1 MRAAERDEHLL
12 DKEVEMRVLLAIDG
26 SVSSDRARDLVAGI
40 DWPEGTMI
48 RVVAALEHS
57 TELAGIPWMAAP
69 PPDEGEIESSLV
81 RRYQTALEEA
91 EGLLE
96 MAGRGVDSMLL
107 RGRPATAIVEEAK
120 SWRADLI
127 VVGNRG
133 HGQFETMLLGSVS
146 AEIVDHAPC
155 PVLVARSRT
164 LRSVLYADDGSEG
177 AREAGDL
184 LATWSIFHGLRTT
197 VISVSEVAVP
207 WSAGMAPGLYD
218 QVMES
223 YVESVQEAR
232 RERAALVS
240 TSADRLSDA
249 GLVTNVDVR
258 DGDPAPSIVKAAVEH
273 GVDLIAMGTRGYTGL
288 SRILLG
294 SVARNVLINA
304 PCSVLIV
311 REHTFE
317 GHPDPAVETG
327 VTA

>member
-1 MRAAERDEHLL
+1 
-12 DKEVEMRVLLAIDG
+12 MRVLLAIDG
-26 SVSSDRARDLVAGI
+26 SVSSDRARDLVARV

-57 TELAGIPWMAAP
+57 SELAGVPWMAAP
-69 PPDEGEIESSLV
+69 PPDEGDIESSLV
-81 RRYQTALEEA
+81 RRYQTALEDA
-91 EGLLE
+91 VRTLE
-96 MAGRGVDSMLL
+96 LAGRGVDSVLL
-107 RGRPATAIVEEAK
+107 RGRAASAIVEEARTF
-120 SWRADLI
+120 RADLI

-146 AEIVDHAPC
+146 AEVVDHAPC
-155 PVLVARSRT
+155 PVLVARSHELRT
-164 LRSVLYADDGSEG
+164 ILYADDGSEG
-177 AREAGDL
+177 AREAGEL
-184 LATWSIFHGLRTT
+184 LAAWPIFSGLRTT

-223 YVESVQEAR
+223 YVESVQDAR

-240 TSADRLSDA
+240 ASADRLSDA

-258 DGDPAPSIVKAAVEH
+258 DGDPAPTLIKAAIEH
-273 GVDLIAMGTRGYTGL
+273 GVDLIVMGTRGFTGL

-294 SVARNVLINA
+294 SVARNVLIHA

-311 REHTFE
+311 REHTYE
-317 GHPDPAVETG
+317 GHREPTEPVAG
-327 VTA
+327 ATA